1 MGIHRKIFVRVLV
14 VALAVSI
21 FAVAADACSVCFGD
35 PDHAQTKG
43 MNAAIF
49 TLLGVTGGVVSMVL
63 AFGVTIAL
71 RIRRFERAAQAGETA

>member
-1 MGIHRKIFVRVLV
+1 MIARRKTLARIL
-14 VALAVSI
+14 ALLLAFSV

-43 MNAAIF
+43 MNAAIL
-49 TLLGVTGGVVSMVL
+49 TLLGVTGGVVSTVL

-71 RIRRFERAAQAGETA
+71 RIRRYERAAQAGETA